1 MTSILLFYTSL
12 LLHIL
17 TSFSSIAVPKI
28 KVVIAGAG
36 PGGLMTAYAL
46 LSRSQKYD
54 VEIYESN
61 SDPRLT
67 PSGPRSYSLGL
78 NIRGQYAI
86 NYFEN
91 KQRMTGLWKAITS
104 CGVASDSFFLHI
116 GKIKFQI
123 RKPVKLPEASL
134 TEANKDDAI
143 GPPPTLLIQRN
154 DLCSAMLNELERSF
168 DQTNRLKIHFE
179 NKIQAVDIQSQVAI
193 LSNSQQ
199 VSFDLLIGSDGVQ
212 SAVRRAMMNHTRR
225 GDSDVDAFYSEEVLL
240 PGIFKVMVQPTPANL
255 ENDAV
260 HAMETSRSKA
270 NFSLFLIPAINN
282 RTCVLVSSKLPTS
295 THMNEISMKELA
307 LPLSEDATIDEIKS
321 EIADIFPAF
330 GTPTDDAVNQLLQ
343 QRPSEIRTVRCNR
356 YHFSNPSRGGVLLLG
371 DAAHSTGGSLGQ
383 GANSAL
389 LDVVA
394 LDQCLDR
401 YNDTD
406 LPAALSLFSK
416 QQVPEGLALW
426 QLLQLPPAGVPGA
439 FYQLSQLLW
448 GFLSSF
454 RFLKRMLPQPTQN
467 LLSQS
472 LTPFTA
478 IVRKNQFWIN
488 IATKRFYD
496 MKYSPT
502 PGEEPVT

>member
-1 MTSILLFYTSL
+1 MR
-12 LLHIL
+12 
-17 TSFSSIAVPKI
+17 FSSIAVPKL

-46 LSRSQKYD
+46 LSRSPKYD

-91 KQRMTGLWKAITS
+91 QQRMTGLWKAISS

-123 RKPVKLPEASL
+123 RKPTKLPEA
-134 TEANKDDAI
+134 TIHKVDDDSDS

-154 DLCSAMLNELERSF
+154 DLCSAMLTELERSF
-168 DQTNRLKIHFE
+168 DKTDRLKIHFD
-179 NKIQAVDIQSQVAI
+179 NKLQAVDIQSQVVT
-193 LSNSQQ
+193 LSDSQQ
-199 VSFDLLIGSDGVQ
+199 VPFDLLIGSDGVQ
-212 SAVRRAMMNHTRR
+212 SVVRRAMMNHSRT
-225 GDSDVDAFYSEEVLL
+225 GENNSNGNAFYSEEVLL
-240 PGIFKVMVQPTPANL
+240 PGIFKVMVQSTPVNL

-260 HAMETSRSKA
+260 HAMETSKSKA

-282 RTCVLVSSKLPTS
+282 RTCVLVSSKLPAS
-295 THMNEISMKELA
+295 THVSEVSMKELA
-307 LPLSEDATIDEIKS
+307 LPLSEDATIDEIK
-321 EIADIFPAF
+321 ADIANNFPAF
-330 GTPTDDAVNQLLQ
+330 GVPTDDAVNQLLL

-356 YHFSNPSRGGVLLLG
+356 YHYSNPSRGGVLLLG

-394 LDQCLDR
+394 LDQCLDK

-406 LPAALSLFSK
+406 LPSALSLFSK
-416 QQVPEGLALW
+416 RQVPEGLALW

-439 FYQLSQLLW
+439 LYQLSQLLW
-448 GFLSSF
+448 GFLSNF
-454 RFLKRMLPQPTQN
+454 RSLKRMLPQPTQN

-472 LTPFTA
+472 LTPFTT
-478 IVRKNQFWIN
+478 IVRKV
-488 IATKRFYD
+488 
-496 MKYSPT
+496 SS
-502 PGEEPVT
+502 